1 MRWSLWLFGG
11 LLWVAPVYGED
22 LTQLQQVLS
31 QRRCQGCNLQEANL
45 SRADLRGVSLKKANL
60 QRANLSSSNL
70 RGAQL
75 QGADLS
81 QASLN
86 GADLSGADL
95 TGALLEGVDLRS
107 ANLSGAILQP
117 QQLDRAYLQN
127 ARGLTTNQ
135 GRFEQFHNWGVS
147 AAQAGQHERAI
158 QFYGQALE
166 RNPDSGITYLA
177 RAIARQNLNDNPG
190 ALEDAQQA
198 AEKFT
203 VEGNTSGADAAKQFG
218 EALEASLNP
227 KKPNGF
233 MQGLSGIAQTIVP
246 LALQFLAR

>member
-11 LLWVAPVYGED
+11 LLLVTPVHGED
-22 LTQLQQVLS
+22 LTQLQQLLS
-31 QRRCQGCNLQEANL
+31 QRRCQGCDLQDANL
-45 SRADLRGVSLKKANL
+45 PRADLRGASLKKANL
-60 QRANLSSSNL
+60 QRANLSGSNL

-75 QGADLS
+75 QGADLT

-86 GADLSGADL
+86 GADLSGANF
-95 TGALLEGVDLRS
+95 TGAILDGVDLRS
-107 ANLSGAILQP
+107 ANLAGAILQAN
-117 QQLDRAYLQN
+117 QLDRAYLQN
-127 ARGLTTNQ
+127 AQGLKSDQ

-203 VEGNTSGADAAKQFG
+203 AAGNTSGADAAKQFS
-218 EALEASLNP
+218 EVLEAALNP